1 MENEIL
7 VGDCAETLK
16 KYPEETFDCIVTDP
30 PYGYS
35 FMGKQWDKALPSLEA
50 LKECCRVLK
59 PGAFAFF
66 MSAPR
71 QDVLSRMIIRLEEA
85 GFQTGFT
92 SIYWVYASGFPK
104 ASAIDKLID
113 KRGNENE
120 KYSELSKELCQYLK
134 QSRESLGLSQKDI
147 AKYFP
152 SKTGGL
158 TGCVWNWENGANI
171 PTMKQWTVLKE
182 VLKLDNETFIQLI
195 ERAILKREE
204 AEREVIG
211 KKDYTVPKELYQV
224 GLAKEGIRE
233 EALITAP
240 ATEQAKQF
248 EGSFAG
254 FQPKPAVEVIIVVMK
269 PLNKKTYVDQAL
281 TNGKGVTWLGDCR
294 IPIDNND
301 SVYAKNPHTHRENNR
316 AYSDIYGEYGA
327 SSYTVPE
334 GRFPANLLVSDNV
347 LDRGIIDKGTK
358 PHPLNSKTDKYEG
371 WGSSLTKKT
380 GVIANYGDSG
390 DFSRYFD
397 LDAWFKSKL
406 PEQAQKTYPYLI
418 VPKPAKS
425 EKNKYIENKHP
436 TVKPLK
442 LMSYLITMGSRE
454 GDLILD
460 PFAGSGTTCEAAR
473 LLNRKF
479 VGCEMSEEYLSVLE
493 ARSQVTATRCPYR
506 NIIEVCDTPKTIE
519 ELENSLEGEEQNSY
533 YNLLLN
539 VPAEHFEMVRKAYWT
554 EKGLKA

>member
-16 KYPEETFDCIVTDP
+16 KYPDETFDCIVTDP

-50 LKECCRVLK
+50 LKECHRVLK
-59 PGAFAFF
+59 SGAFGFF

-71 QDVLSRMIIRLEEA
+71 QDVLSRMILRLEEA

-104 ASAIDKLID
+104 SAAMDKLID
-113 KRGNENE
+113 NRFG
-120 KYSELSKELCQYLK
+120 
-134 QSRESLGLSQKDI
+134 
-147 AKYFP
+147 
-152 SKTGGL
+152 
-158 TGCVWNWENGANI
+158 V
-171 PTMKQWTVLKE
+171 
-182 VLKLDNETFIQLI
+182 
-195 ERAILKREE
+195 
-204 AEREVIG
+204 EREVIG
-211 KKDYTVPKELYQV
+211 NKKRSGSAYMKEQEHYQMDN
-224 GLAKEGIRE
+224 GKAIDGRDSELIRIRVE
-233 EALITAP
+233 SMKQNGVDITAP

-254 FQPKPAVEVIIVVMK
+254 FQPKPALEIIIVCMK
-269 PLNKKTYVDQAL
+269 SLSKKTYVDQAL

-294 IPIDNND
+294 IPYESDDDNKRSGNKESSETSTYGWAGTSSIYKSGERND
-301 SVYAKNPHTHRENNR
+301 
-316 AYSDIYGEYGA
+316 
-327 SSYTVPE
+327 E

-418 VPKPAKS
+418 VAKPSKG
-425 EKNKYIENKHP
+425 EKNKYCENKHP

-506 NIIEVCDTPKTIE
+506 NIIEVCDVPKTIE

-539 VPAEHFEMVRKAYWT
+539 VPAEHFEMVRRAYWT
-554 EKGLKA
+554 EKGLKI